1 VVSASQNTFVF
12 ITFVTNKLNM
22 ITKIVEKS
30 INEQIKREE
39 HSSRIYLSMA
49 SWAERNGFPGA
60 ANWLYVQTEEERIHM
75 LKLVHYLNDRGG
87 TAVIPALDAPDAKFK
102 SLLDVFLQ
110 VLKHEEYISESI
122 NNLYA
127 VCTKEKDFTT
137 ANYLQ
142 WYINEQI
149 EEESTV
155 RSILDQIKL
164 AGTEKGGSFMMDKEF
179 AAMATAKRAALALS
193 GGANAVT

>member
-1 VVSASQNTFVF
+1 
-12 ITFVTNKLNM
+12 M
-22 ITKIVEKS
+22 ITKIVETA
-30 INEQIKREE
+30 INEQIQREE
-39 HSSRIYLSMA
+39 HSSRIYLAMA

-87 TAVIPALDAPDAKFK
+87 GAVIPALEAPGAKFK
-102 SLLDVFLQ
+102 SLIDVFQQ
-110 VLKHEEYISESI
+110 VLKHEEYISASI
-122 NNLYA
+122 NDLYA
-127 VCTKEKDFTT
+127 ICTKEKDFTS

-164 AGTEKGGSFMMDKEF
+164 ADTEKGGLFLMDKEF
-179 AAMATAKRAALALS
+179 AAMAVAKRAALAQS

>member
-1 VVSASQNTFVF
+1 
-12 ITFVTNKLNM
+12 M
-22 ITKIVEKS
+22 ITKNVEKA
-30 INEQIKREE
+30 INEQILREE
-39 HSSRIYLSMA
+39 HSSRIYLAMA

-60 ANWLYVQTEEERIHM
+60 ANWLYAQTEEERVHM

-87 TAVIPALDAPDAKFK
+87 TAVIPALDAPGAVFK
-102 SLLDVFLQ
+102 SLGDVFQQ
-110 VLKHEEYISESI
+110 VLKHEEFISASI
-122 NNLYA
+122 NDLYSI
-127 VCTKEKDFTT
+127 CIKEKDFTS

-142 WYINEQI
+142 WYITEQI

-164 AGTEKGGSFMMDKEF
+164 AGPDKGGMFMMDKEF
-179 AAMATAKRAALALS
+179 SAMATAKRASLAQS

>member
-1 VVSASQNTFVF
+1 MIS
-12 ITFVTNKLNM
+12 KL
-22 ITKIVEKS
+22 VEKA

-39 HSSRIYLSMA
+39 HSSRIYLAMA
-49 SWAERNGFPGA
+49 SWAERNGYPGA

-87 TAVIPALDAPDAKFK
+87 SAVIPALDAPTAKFK
-102 SLLDVFLQ
+102 SLAEVFHQ
-110 VLKHEEYISESI
+110 VLKHEEYISASI
-122 NNLYA
+122 NELFG
-127 VCTKEKDFTT
+127 VCTKEKDFSS

-142 WYINEQI
+142 WYITEQI

-164 AGTEKGGSFMMDKEF
+164 AGTDKGGQFMMDKEF
-179 AAMATAKRAALALS
+179 SAMAIAKRAALAQS
-193 GGANAVT
+193 GGANAIT

>member
-1 VVSASQNTFVF
+1 
-12 ITFVTNKLNM
+12 M
-22 ITKIVEKS
+22 ITKNVEKA
-30 INEQIKREE
+30 INEQIRREE

-49 SWAERNGFPGA
+49 SWAERSGYPGA

-87 TAVIPALDAPDAKFK
+87 TAVIPALEAPGAKFK
-102 SLLDVFLQ
+102 SLPDVFQ
-110 VLKHEEYISESI
+110 EVLKHEEYISASI
-122 NNLYA
+122 NELYA
-127 VCTKEKDFTT
+127 ICTKEKDFTT

-142 WYINEQI
+142 WYITEQI

-164 AGTEKGGSFMMDKEF
+164 AGSDKGGQFMMDKEF
-179 AAMATAKRAALALS
+179 SAMATAKRAALAAS

>member
-1 VVSASQNTFVF
+1 
-12 ITFVTNKLNM
+12 M
-22 ITKIVEKS
+22 ITKNVEKA

-49 SWAERNGFPGA
+49 SWAERNGYPGA

-87 TAVIPALDAPDAKFK
+87 KAVIPALDAPQPTFK
-102 SLLDVFLQ
+102 SLPDVFQQ
-110 VLKHEEYISESI
+110 VLVHEEYISGSI
-122 NNLYA
+122 NDLYA
-127 VCTKEKDFTT
+127 TCTKEKDFTT

-142 WYINEQI
+142 WYITEQI

-164 AGTEKGGSFMMDKEF
+164 AGGDKGGMFMMDKEV
-179 AAMATAKRAALALS
+179 ATMAVAKRAALAAS
-193 GGANAVT
+193 GVANAIV

>member
-1 VVSASQNTFVF
+1 
-12 ITFVTNKLNM
+12 M
-22 ITKIVEKS
+22 ITKNVEKA

-87 TAVIPALDAPDAKFK
+87 TAIIPALEAPVAKFK
-102 SLLDVFLQ
+102 SLNDVFQQ
-110 VLKHEEYISESI
+110 VLTHEEYISASI
-122 NNLYA
+122 NDLYA
-127 VCTKEKDFTT
+127 TCTKEKDFTT

-142 WYINEQI
+142 WYITEQI

-155 RSILDQIKL
+155 RNILDQINL
-164 AGTEKGGSFMMDKEF
+164 AGNDRGGQFMMDKEF
-179 AAMATAKRAALALS
+179 SAMAIAKRAALAQS
-193 GGANAVT
+193 GGANAVV

>member
-1 VVSASQNTFVF
+1 
-12 ITFVTNKLNM
+12 M
-22 ITKIVEKS
+22 ISKIVENA

-39 HSSRIYLSMA
+39 HSSRIYLAMA
-49 SWAERNGFPGA
+49 SWAERTGYPGA

-87 TAVIPALDAPDAKFK
+87 SAIIPSLDAPVAKFK
-102 SLLDVFLQ
+102 SLPDVFQ
-110 VLKHEEYISESI
+110 KVLEHEEYISASI
-122 NNLYA
+122 NELYA
-127 VCTKEKDFTT
+127 ICTKEKDFTT

-142 WYINEQI
+142 WYITEQI

-155 RSILDQIKL
+155 RSILDQIRL
-164 AGTEKGGSFMMDKEF
+164 AGNDKGGLFMMDKEF
-179 AAMATAKRAALALS
+179 AVMATAKRAALAVS

>member
-1 VVSASQNTFVF
+1 
-12 ITFVTNKLNM
+12 M
-22 ITKIVEKS
+22 ITKTVEKAL
-30 INEQIKREE
+30 NDQIKREE
-39 HSSRIYLSMA
+39 HSSRIYLAMA

-60 ANWLYVQTEEERIHM
+60 ADWLYTQTEEERIHM

-87 TAVIPALDAPDAKFK
+87 TAIIPALEAPAAKFK
-102 SLLDVFLQ
+102 TLIDVFQ
-110 VLKHEEYISESI
+110 EVLKHEEYISASI
-122 NNLYA
+122 NELFA

-142 WYINEQI
+142 WYITEQI

-155 RSILDQIKL
+155 RSILGQIKL
-164 AGTEKGGSFMMDKEF
+164 AGNEKSGSFLMDKEF
-179 AAMATAKRAALALS
+179 ASMATAKRAALAQS

>member
-1 VVSASQNTFVF
+1 
-12 ITFVTNKLNM
+12 M
-22 ITKIVEKS
+22 ITKPLEKA

-49 SWAERNGFPGA
+49 SWAERNGYPGA
-60 ANWLYVQTEEERIHM
+60 SNWLYVQTEEERIHM

-87 TAVIPALDAPDAKFK
+87 TAIIPALEAPAAKFK
-102 SLLDVFLQ
+102 SLLEVFQ
-110 VLKHEEYISESI
+110 EVLKHEEYISASI
-122 NNLYA
+122 NELYA
-127 VCTKEKDFTT
+127 TCVKEQDYTT

-149 EEESTV
+149 EEEKTV
-155 RSILDQIKL
+155 RNILDQIRL
-164 AGTEKGGSFMMDKEF
+164 AGTDKGGLFMMDKEF
-179 AAMATAKRAALALS
+179 ATMATAKRAALALS

>member
-1 VVSASQNTFVF
+1 
-12 ITFVTNKLNM
+12 
-22 ITKIVEKS
+22 
-30 INEQIKREE
+30 
-39 HSSRIYLSMA
+39 
-49 SWAERNGFPGA
+49 
-60 ANWLYVQTEEERIHM
+60 
-75 LKLVHYLNDRGG
+75 
-87 TAVIPALDAPDAKFK
+87 
-102 SLLDVFLQ
+102 

-122 NNLYA
+122 NDLYA

-164 AGTEKGGSFMMDKEF
+164 AGTEKGGMFMMDKEF
-179 AAMATAKRAALALS
+179 AAMATAKRAALAQT

>member
-1 VVSASQNTFVF
+1 
-12 ITFVTNKLNM
+12 M
-22 ITKIVEKS
+22 ITKNVEKA

-39 HSSRIYLSMA
+39 HSSRIYLAMA

-60 ANWLYVQTEEERIHM
+60 SNWLYVQTEEERIHM

-87 TAVIPALDAPDAKFK
+87 TAVIPALEAPEAKFK
-102 SLLDVFLQ
+102 SLLDVFQQ
-110 VLKHEEYISESI
+110 VLKHEEYISASI
-122 NNLYA
+122 NELYA
-127 VCTKEKDFTT
+127 ICTKEKDFTS

-142 WYINEQI
+142 WYITEQI

-155 RSILDQIKL
+155 RAILDQIKL
-164 AGTEKGGSFMMDKEF
+164 AGTEKGGLFLMDKEF
-179 AAMATAKRAALALS
+179 ATLATAKRAALAAS

>member
-1 VVSASQNTFVF
+1 
-12 ITFVTNKLNM
+12 M
-22 ITKIVEKS
+22 ITKIVEKA

-87 TAVIPALDAPDAKFK
+87 AAVIPALDAPEAKFK
-102 SLLDVFLQ
+102 SLLDVFQQ

-122 NNLYA
+122 NNLFA

-155 RSILDQIKL
+155 RTILDQIKL
-164 AGTEKGGSFMMDKEF
+164 AGTDKGGLFMMDKEF
-179 AAMATAKRAALALS
+179 AAMAAAKKAALAQTVALMQ
-193 GGANAVT
+193 

>member
-1 VVSASQNTFVF
+1 MMAKN
-12 ITFVTNKLNM
+12 
-22 ITKIVEKS
+22 VEKA

-39 HSSRIYLSMA
+39 HSSRIYLAMA

-60 ANWLYVQTEEERIHM
+60 ADWLYVQTEEERIHM

-87 TAVIPALDAPDAKFK
+87 SAVIPALEAPESKYKTLTEMFQ
-102 SLLDVFLQ
+102 Q
-110 VLKHEEYISESI
+110 VLKHEEYISASI
-122 NNLYA
+122 NDLYA
-127 VCTKEKDFTT
+127 VCVKEKDYTS

-149 EEESTV
+149 EEESNV

-164 AGTEKGGSFMMDKEF
+164 AGPEKGGLFLMDKEF
-179 AAMATAKRAALALS
+179 GALAVAKRNSLAQT
-193 GGANAVT
+193 GGANAVI

>member
-1 VVSASQNTFVF
+1 
-12 ITFVTNKLNM
+12 M
-22 ITKIVEKS
+22 ITKNVEKA

-39 HSSRIYLSMA
+39 HSSRIYLAMA

-60 ANWLYVQTEEERIHM
+60 ADWLYAQTEEERIHM

-87 TAVIPALDAPDAKFK
+87 TAVIPALEAPESKFK
-102 SLLDVFLQ
+102 TLVDLFQQ
-110 VLKHEEYISESI
+110 VLKHEEYISSSI
-122 NNLYA
+122 NDLYA
-127 VCTKEKDFTT
+127 ICVKEKDYTT
-137 ANYLQ
+137 GNYLQ

-164 AGTEKGGSFMMDKEF
+164 AGPEKGGLFLMDKEF
-179 AAMATAKRAALALS
+179 SALAVAKRTSLAQS

>member
-1 VVSASQNTFVF
+1 
-12 ITFVTNKLNM
+12 M
-22 ITKIVEKS
+22 IAKNVEKA

-60 ANWLYVQTEEERIHM
+60 ADWLYAQTEEERIHM

-87 TAVIPALDAPDAKFK
+87 SAVIPALEAPESKFK
-102 SLLDVFLQ
+102 TLVDLFQQ
-110 VLKHEEYISESI
+110 VLKHEEYISASI
-122 NNLYA
+122 NELYA
-127 VCTKEKDFTT
+127 VCMKEKDYTT
-137 ANYLQ
+137 GNYLQ

-149 EEESTV
+149 EEERTV

-164 AGTEKGGSFMMDKEF
+164 AGPEKGGLFLMDKEF
-179 AAMATAKRAALALS
+179 STLAVAKRSSLAQS
-193 GGANAVT
+193 GGANAVI